1 MIFKFKPMTLEDVQ
15 ELAGHKW
22 TGATEKYIK
31 MDSLEQRELFIKFFP
46 L

>member
-1 MIFKFKPMTLEDVQ
+1 MLEDVQ
-15 ELAGHKW
+15 ELAGHMW
-22 TGATEKYIK
+22 PGTTEKYIK